1 MNPVLRLVHYIRTR
15 ENLDFMLG
23 YIQIAETLRELA
35 PAALREHDRL
45 RMRVAELE
53 RENKRLKDP
62 RDRVMT
68 DLA

>member
-1 MNPVLRLVHYIRTR
+1 MNPVLRLVHLLRATR
-15 ENLDFMLG
+15 YSVQVPALVKDLAKDALD
-23 YIQIAETLRELA
+23 
-35 PAALREHDRL
+35 EHDRL